1 MDYIESSA
9 RISVGR
15 ACGFG
20 LLAIVCT
27 MAGLAGTPVAALK
40 AGGYLCLLTSAILI
54 VKARA
59 APQRPYKHTE
69 VWLMLDEG
77 RRPPAEVAQRL
88 IAGALVQAFYEFAI
102 RFAQAAAGLLASAI
116 ILLSISE
123 L

>member
-1 MDYIESSA
+1 MDVIETSA

-27 MAGLAGTPVAALK
+27 MAGLAGTPVVALK
-40 AGGYLCLLTSAILI
+40 AGGYLCLLTSVILI
-54 VKARA
+54 VKALA
-59 APQRPYKHTE
+59 APRRPYKRTE

-88 IAGALVQAFYEFAI
+88 IAGALVQAFYAFAI
-102 RFAQAAAGLLASAI
+102 RFAQASAGLLGGAM
-116 ILLSISE
+116 LLMGIAN
-123 L
+123 